1 MRCSWSKSLERPWS
15 LQLLQRDLHWRL
27 QGLTLTDE
35 VRVHE
40 VLELGLHLL
49 QELLTQ
55 LLEVG
60 RRLDVAAT
68 VGVAA
73 PPTSTT
79 TACVPRR
86 QL

>member
-1 MRCSWSKSLERPWS
+1 M
-15 LQLLQRDLHWRL
+15 
-27 QGLTLTDE
+27 TDE

-60 RRLDVAAT
+60 RRLDMAAT

-79 TACVPRR
+79 AVCVPRR